1 MGEGS
6 KVQQILGIIF
16 LSLIY
21 GMIIYKW
28 VIDISSLVQNN
39 PGDFWVAFV
48 KYLLRNLASGY

>member
-6 KVQQILGIIF
+6 KTQQILGILF

-21 GMIIYKW
+21 SMIIYKW
-28 VIDISSLVQNN
+28 AIDILALTQNN